1 MKEGYLDKVASEIT
15 DEELELI
22 NKQSRRQ
29 LKRDEVFVFSII
41 LCDNEIDRDFERFT
55 TESLHK
61 LAELYIGKSGIFDHS
76 MKGKDQMAR
85 IFACEVP

>member
-61 LAELYIGKSGIFDHS
+61 LAEDVYKRQGLFRGKRTRALLYI
-76 MKGKDQMAR
+76 
-85 IFACEVP
+85 